1 MKHSLKR
8 IKFCQVIIESKQQPY
23 KFEGE
28 ICKYNLEDVMKSG
41 ITNRVFFSQS
51 VEKISYSLC
60 F

>member
-28 ICKYNLEDVMKSG
+28 IYKYNLEDVMKSG
-41 ITNRVFFSQS
+41 ITNRVFFS
-51 VEKISYSLC
+51 
-60 F
+60 